1 MRPWCIYDVLAL
13 VRAIYDPFVG
23 LYGRIGQTTIQP
35 ENASKVQV
43 LTVKKIAKILKIYPS
58 SNVNLLNYSTTLG
71 YSGTKNPTLTD
82 DFYVFVRTDD
92 YDNAKKIVDRVS
104 GEISFGQQQNQIQLW
119 EFGSTKYDIKFT
131 YAYIS
136 DVVETITAKD
146 EGVSVIRDQPP
157 RGEDKLKKDYNN
169 ALNRGVFVLSDKLDI
184 DNIDNSKKLREQN
197 RTLPVSSRL
206 ALDARTTTE
215 TYIMNMKKSL
225 ILLLYNLIYCGGGNY
240 IKPSERLTNIK
251 YDIDLDQSRKD
262 YKIEIYP

>member
-1 MRPWCIYDVLAL
+1 M
-13 VRAIYDPFVG
+13 
-23 LYGRIGQTTIQP
+23 
-35 ENASKVQV
+35 
-43 LTVKKIAKILKIYPS
+43 
-58 SNVNLLNYSTTLG
+58 
-71 YSGTKNPTLTD
+71 
-82 DFYVFVRTDD
+82 RTDD

-119 EFGSTKYDIKFT
+119 EFGSAKCDIKFT

-206 ALDARTTTE
+206 ALDA
-215 TYIMNMKKSL
+215 L
-225 ILLLYNLIYCGGGNY
+225 QPP
-240 IKPSERLTNIK
+240 KPTS
-251 YDIDLDQSRKD
+251 
-262 YKIEIYP
+262 